1 MKIAI
6 VTPVFPPYRGGIGTV
21 AADEAR
27 QLAALGASV
36 AVFTPDYHHGKQR
49 DEGVVRL
56 RPWFRW
62 GNGAIC
68 PGVVWRL
75 REFDAIHVHF
85 PFYGTDILAALAACV
100 WRKPLTVTFHMRAV
114 ATGWLG
120 ALFAFYRVVLE
131 PFVMRVARTVIVST
145 DDYAREHQVRGRN
158 LVVVPFGVDTRR
170 FAPGD
175 DHGFR
180 REHGLVDNVPTILF
194 VGGMDAAH
202 YFKGV
207 DVLLRAASMITA
219 PWQMVLVGSGDMRSA
234 YEELARRLDIAS
246 RVHFVG
252 SVPFERL
259 PDAYR
264 AADVHV
270 LPSINRGEAFG
281 LVTLEAKASG
291 IPSIVSNL
299 PGVRTLVTPGSDG
312 DVFAVGDAGD
322 LARKLTRYLGSSV
335 EMRREGGAARAQAL
349 AKFDA
354 QELAKRCYALLALA
368 KERVS

>member
-1 MKIAI
+1 MRIAI

-21 AADEAR
+21 AAEEAR
-27 QLAALGASV
+27 QLAELGASIT
-36 AVFTPDYHHGKQR
+36 VFTPDYHHGKQH
-49 DEGVVRL
+49 DDGVVRL

-68 PGVVWRL
+68 PGVLWRL
-75 REFDAIHVHF
+75 RTFDAIHLHF

-100 WRKPLTVTFHMRAV
+100 WRKPLTITFHMRAA

-131 PFVMRVARTVIVST
+131 PFVLRAARTVIVST
-145 DDYAREHQVRGRN
+145 DDYAREHRVHSRN
-158 LVVVPFGVDTRR
+158 LVVVPFGVDTER
-170 FAPGD
+170 FSPGD

-207 DVLLRAASMITA
+207 DVLLRAASTITT

-234 YEELARRLDIAS
+234 YEELARQLDIAS

-252 SVPFERL
+252 SVPFEQL

-291 IPSIVSNL
+291 VPSIVSDL
-299 PGVRTLVTPGSDG
+299 PGVRTLVTPGVDG
-312 DVFAVGDAGD
+312 DVFPAGD
-322 LARKLTRYLGSSV
+322 VAALARELTSYLV
-335 EMRREGGAARAQAL
+335 EPSRARRCGAAARSRVL
-349 AKFDA
+349 AEFDA
-354 QELAKRCYALLALA
+354 RQLAKRIYALLTLA
-368 KERVS
+368 KR